1 MCETTLVKFAADCSK
16 WKLMDDGLLAV
27 NVCSFNID
35 ILLAF
40 VINLTS
46 DGTEIYSKEN
56 VIQDNW
62 SLTFYIHMAV
72 VDLTGLPWS
81 F

>member
-1 MCETTLVKFAADCSK
+1 
-16 WKLMDDGLLAV
+16 MDDGLLAV

-56 VIQDNW
+56 VIQDN
-62 SLTFYIHMAV
+62 
-72 VDLTGLPWS
+72 
-81 F
+81 